1 MSLEIQEALTIA
13 GIGTIVVFSS
23 LTLLIFLLFILN
35 RLLNTQNAFKH
46 SKGETSQAEEPYSQT
61 NNTEPKE
68 SSPRDLNQA
77 LEEKSL
83 TPEDKE
89 LEEVAVIAAIAAIM
103 GVSFAQPK
111 MAIET
116 PIYPPQPIHL
126 WRVLGRQKFIQSQ
139 GVMPRTW
146 KR

>member
-1 MSLEIQEALTIA
+1 MPLAIQEALNIA
-13 GIGTIVVFSS
+13 GQGTIVVFSS
-23 LTLLIFLLFILN
+23 LTLLILLLLILN
-35 RLLNTQNAFKH
+35 RLLNTRNDLKH
-46 SKGETSQAEEPYSQT
+46 SKGEISHAEEPYSQT

-68 SSPRDLNQA
+68 STPRDLNQA

-89 LEEVAVIAAIAAIM
+89 LEEVAVIAAIAALM
-103 GVSFAQPK
+103 GVSFAQPPI
-111 MAIET
+111 AIET

-139 GVMPRTW
+139 GVMPRAW